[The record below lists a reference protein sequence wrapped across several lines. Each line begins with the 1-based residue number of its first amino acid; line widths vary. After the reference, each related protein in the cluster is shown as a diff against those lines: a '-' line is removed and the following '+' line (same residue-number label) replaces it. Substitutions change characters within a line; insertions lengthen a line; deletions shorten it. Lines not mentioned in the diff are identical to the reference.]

1 MTPGVTE
8 MKDPLNGLVRGSTEM
23 EDKEKVADQCLQKQ
37 PWAVFPGSPL
47 CFLRPGRE
55 TGLLGLFL

>member
-1 MTPGVTE
+1 